1 MYIALNPYSRY
12 RCLGVWDTVGALGLP
27 EELTPLSK
35 KVVQLFGFHDRFLGD
50 HIETA
55 YQALALNEMR
65 VDFVST
71 VRTCHLEN
79 TALTF
84 AMKNCTKFI
93 QTEAGRRKNQTL
105 KQVCDLFNSPSFLKP

>member
-1 MYIALNPYSRY
+1 MCTYISWRPCSLLLILYSLY

-35 KVVQLFGFHDRFLGD
+35 KVVQLFGFQDRFLGY
-50 HIETA
+50 HIEAA

-71 VRTCHLEN
+71 NVPFC
-79 TALTF
+79 
-84 AMKNCTKFI
+84 K
-93 QTEAGRRKNQTL
+93 TL
-105 KQVCDLFNSPSFLKP
+105 H